1 MIFPLSP
8 NSLGVSSPGLV
19 WQLEAQRPRCLL
31 SYSSAI
37 PGPTGSRMDHP
48 HTHILATQKVRWR
61 KGGPALHFSGTARK
75 WHHLFLYPIWPKLN
89 HMNNRASKLFPATYW
104 RFCYYRKKRELRLR
118 DGQWFATIVNFQI
131 APLMMDE
138 LSEDTASFPACKA
151 IDVPS
156 SKYTPFLRPSM
167 PV

>member
-104 RFCYYRKKRELRLR
+104 RFCYYRKKRELILR

>member
-104 RFCYYRKKRELRLR
+104 RFCYYRKKERIDIERWPVVCYNCQSSDCSFD
-118 DGQWFATIVNFQI
+118 DG
-131 APLMMDE
+131 
-138 LSEDTASFPACKA
+138 
-151 IDVPS
+151 
-156 SKYTPFLRPSM
+156 
-167 PV
+167 